1 MLIYMVNRSRLIIKK
16 VYIYNNSNGV
26 YQRFIVVKFIEIV
39 IYIVNVKIN
48 NAIITKSNPME
59 NINKFIKVIKNYF
72 KQNSN

>member
-1 MLIYMVNRSRLIIKK
+1 MLIYMVNRPRLIIKN

-26 YQRFIVVKFIEIV
+26 HQRFIVVKFIEIV
-39 IYIVNVKIN
+39 INIVNVKIN
-48 NAIITKSNPME
+48 NDNITKSNPME